1 MSKRYKYIHT
11 GSLTCG
17 KAAKIGM
24 LFKCQDVVKVVYL
37 CLYELT
43 DIVLVGNLIHENS
56 VH

>member
-17 KAAKIGM
+17 KVAKIGM
-24 LFKCQDVVKVVYL
+24 IFKCQDVVKVVYL